1 MDMLALIICLHTI
14 HTILKI
20 TYDIS
25 DENTSF
31 SFHIIIKEHNKELKH
46 NSVTLSLNRL

>member
-1 MDMLALIICLHTI
+1 MDMPALINSL

-20 TYDIS
+20 TYKLS
-25 DENTSF
+25 DENISF
-31 SFHIIIKEHNKELKH
+31 SFHIIIKWHNKKLKH

>member
-1 MDMLALIICLHTI
+1 MDMSALINSI

-20 TYDIS
+20 TYELF

-31 SFHIIIKEHNKELKH
+31 SFHIIIKGHNKELKIIQ
-46 NSVTLSLNRL
+46 

>member
-1 MDMLALIICLHTI
+1 MDIPILINSF

>member
-1 MDMLALIICLHTI
+1 MDMSALINSL

-31 SFHIIIKEHNKELKH
+31 FFHIIIKEHNKELTH
-46 NSVTLSLNRL
+46 NSITLSLNRL